1 MNEIDPA
8 VAMHQHTTR
17 APRMRSVR
25 NASLSPSTPPLGDK
39 SLSHSWRQPTH
50 QIDAPDVNT
59 TARSVP
65 VNIVAAAEQPDAN
78 ACDICCDA
86 MPAHVIGDLT
96 PPENAWLVTHTD
108 TCGHCASVLH
118 RYEKVDAMLDRLQGF
133 LDPIP
138 APPPFIIPTATK
150 LPTTS
155 TRSRVAARAVRRTA
169 HFGMMESPVGPLR
182 IAVSDVGVAEIS
194 YTTSESEDEFRK
206 RVLARGFDLV
216 PADTTTGDIAPVT
229 QQLNEYFG
237 GQRKRFDLP
246 IDFGGLTPFTRS
258 VLDATANVGFG
269 ELKTYGD
276 IAAQIGSPGAS
287 RAVGNALGR
296 NPIPVIVP
304 CHRIVM
310 SDMTIGGYTGGIA
323 IKERLLSIEG
333 VRPRDLGLT

>member
-8 VAMHQHTTR
+8 VAMHQHTNR
-17 APRMRSVR
+17 APRMRST
-25 NASLSPSTPPLGDK
+25 SLPPSARRRADK
-39 SLSHSWRQPTH
+39 SVSHSWRQPAH
-50 QIDAPDVNT
+50 QIDAPDVLT

-65 VNIVAAAEQPDAN
+65 VDIVAAAEQPGAD

-108 TCGHCASVLH
+108 CCSDCASVLQ
-118 RYEKVDAMLDRLQGF
+118 RFEKIDAMLDRLQDG
-133 LDPIP
+133 LDALP
-138 APPPFIIPTATK
+138 APPPFVIPKTTK
-150 LPTTS
+150 SPTPTTS
-155 TRSRVAARAVRRTA
+155 TRSRVSARAARRAA
-169 HFGMMESPVGPLR
+169 HFGMIDSPVGPLR
-182 IAVSDVGVAEIS
+182 IAVSDIGVAEVS
-194 YTTSESEDEFRK
+194 YTASESEDEFRK

-216 PADTTTGDIAPVT
+216 PIDAAAGDIAPVS
-229 QQLNEYFG
+229 QQLSEYFG
-237 GQRKRFDLP
+237 GQRTRFDLP

-258 VLDATANVGFG
+258 VLDATAAVPFG
-269 ELKTYGD
+269 EVKTYGD

-304 CHRIVM
+304 CHRIVK
-310 SDMTIGGYTGGIA
+310 SDLSIGGYTGGIA
-323 IKERLLSIEG
+323 IKERLLAIEG

>member
-8 VAMHQHTTR
+8 VAMHQHTNR
-17 APRMRSVR
+17 APRMR
-25 NASLSPSTPPLGDK
+25 NASLPPSTPRLVDK
-39 SLSHSWRQPTH
+39 SLSHSRRQPAH
-50 QIDAPDVNT
+50 QIDAPDVKT

-65 VNIVAAAEQPDAN
+65 VDIVAAAEQPGAD

-86 MPAHVIGDLT
+86 MPAHVLGDLT

-108 TCGHCASVLH
+108 CCDHCASVLH
-118 RYEKVDAMLDRLQGF
+118 RYEKVDAMLDRLHDV
-133 LDPIP
+133 LDPLP
-138 APPPFIIPTATK
+138 APPPFIIPKATK
-150 LPTTS
+150 APAPTTS
-155 TRSRVAARAVRRTA
+155 TRSRVSARAARRTA
-169 HFGMMESPVGPLR
+169 HFGTMDSPVGPLR
-182 IAVSDVGVAEIS
+182 VAVSDIGVAEIS
-194 YTTSESEDEFRK
+194 YTASESEDEFRK

-216 PADTTTGDIAPVT
+216 PADASAGDIAPVT
-229 QQLNEYFG
+229 QQLTEYFG

-258 VLDATANVGFG
+258 VLDATAGVPFG

-310 SDMTIGGYTGGIA
+310 SDLSIGGYTGGIA